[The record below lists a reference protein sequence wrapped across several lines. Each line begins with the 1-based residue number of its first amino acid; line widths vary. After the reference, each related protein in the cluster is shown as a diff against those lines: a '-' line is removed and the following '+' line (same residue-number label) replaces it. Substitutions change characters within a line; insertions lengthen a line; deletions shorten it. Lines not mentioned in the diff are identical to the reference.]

1 MHSMRE
7 RCVCGGRLAPPL
19 LFFSPSYLGQPLH
32 PVHQAGQRRGVGR
45 LGPQPQLR
53 HVPDVGHKLGPD
65 GGGQGAGGPEQGAQG
80 GRGGRVHSPGGR
92 VARVSERRHSFSLF
106 FSSRRAPPRPPPR
119 RARPPTPPPTPCR
132 HGSRRRPPPVC
143 GPGPGR
149 RRWRRHRRR
158 CGRCAPR
165 RACLCGPAP
174 ARAGGRG
181 RATAALRERNG
192 RVVDQCGWAGA
203 CQCARGE
210 RERERGGRRKKQTRR
225 HEKKSCIASQRPR
238 PPLPHSRTHPTTRH
252 DRPWPRRL
260 PHHGLCR

>member
-106 FSSRRAPPRPPPR
+106 FPAGAPPLAHRPGARVRPHHHPHLAAMEAADDPLQFADLALDDEGGGGTGGDAAGALPDAPVFAAPPPP
-119 RARPPTPPPTPCR
+119 APVAEDEPPPPYESVMA
-132 HGSRRRPPPVC
+132 GSSTSAAGLAPVSV
-143 GPGPGR
+143 P
-149 RRWRRHRRR
+149 
-158 CGRCAPR
+158 
-165 RACLCGPAP
+165 
-174 ARAGGRG
+174 
-181 RATAALRERNG
+181 E
-192 RVVDQCGWAGA
+192 V
-203 CQCARGE
+203 